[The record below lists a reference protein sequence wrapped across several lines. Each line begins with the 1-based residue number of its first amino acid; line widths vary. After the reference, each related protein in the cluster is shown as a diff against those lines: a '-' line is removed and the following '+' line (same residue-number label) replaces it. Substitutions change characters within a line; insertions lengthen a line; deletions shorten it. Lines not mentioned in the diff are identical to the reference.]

1 MFSPTTPRQ
10 TTTAKR
16 RNAAGRRVYGKRKA
30 DAPRAVFD
38 QKSPPKDLKKEAN
51 IVKNDEVDAIR
62 AKVAGISLGKGGATK
77 KTTEEKDAEGE
88 WTPDEDESEQTDA
101 KTVISNPK
109 EENIEYPTDQSPEE
123 DTPAK
128 PMGLPTV
135 EVQISPRRPV
145 LESDKQKPQ
154 DKAIRETCRGRRAA
168 AATTTTKKKPAQRQ
182 SSGCVHDKKAD
193 EYTKPILD
201 EALSPIAAQGV
212 QKFISW
218 AARGGNMLEIVK
230 IAEGSY
236 GEVYKMRIREEVCK
250 QEMSKSK
257 LARLMAYGEGVFKVV
272 PLRAAKGAG
281 SKKFTSVNEIV
292 SEVKM
297 LKYLDPIPGFARF
310 REIHVVQG
318 RFPES
323 LQEAWDHYKKAKPG
337 DCLNPNPANK
347 RAYLDSQLW
356 AIIEMDDA
364 GSELEKFSWSSMF
377 QIYDIFWGVAMALA
391 RAEEYALFEH
401 RDLHLGNVCIRSTRA
416 DGSMKPPTDTEILS
430 RSHSSGYGMS
440 TLETTIIDYS
450 LSRAELQLSEDP
462 SITTEVAS
470 SDLDKKQIFDA
481 VGQDEDEALL
491 RDTYR
496 Q

>member
-10 TTTAKR
+10 KTTTKR

-38 QKSPPKDLKKEAN
+38 QKSPPKDFKRDTDTT
-51 IVKNDEVDAIR
+51 DEDVVDTIR
-62 AKVAGISLGKGGATK
+62 AKVAGISLGKEEAIEETV
-77 KTTEEKDAEGE
+77 EEKDAEVA
-88 WTPDEDESEQTDA
+88 WSPDEDESGRTSSDMETT
-101 KTVISNPK
+101 KPK
-109 EENIEYPTDQSPEE
+109 EDNVEDHIEQSPGV

-128 PMGLPTV
+128 PMGRATV
-135 EVQISPRRPV
+135 EVHISSRGPA
-145 LESDKQKPQ
+145 LESDKSKPR
-154 DKAIRETCRGRRAA
+154 DKATRATGRGKRAT
-168 AATTTTKKKPAQRQ
+168 ATTTTKKRPAPRLP
-182 SSGCVHDKKAD
+182 SGCVHDEKAN
-193 EYTKPILD
+193 EYAKPILN

-212 QKFISW
+212 QKFSSW

-272 PLRAAKGAG
+272 PLRAAKGAH

-318 RFPES
+318 RFPEP
-323 LQEAWDHYKKAKPG
+323 LQEAWNHYKKVKPD

-377 QIYDIFWGVAMALA
+377 QVYDIFWGVAMALA

-401 RDLHLGNVCIRSTRA
+401 RDLHLGNVCIRSTRT
-416 DGSMKPPTDTEILS
+416 DGSMHPPADTEILS
-430 RSHSSGYGMS
+430 RSHSSGYGLS

-462 SITTEVAS
+462 NIATEVAS